1 MITVFILGF
10 IDKLYIYSYACFE
23 TSNYVANN
31 DTNSNLYRKY
41 HYLKNVSKTFDVS
54 SKGPSSES

>member
-23 TSNYVANN
+23 TSNDV
-31 DTNSNLYRKY
+31 YRKY